1 MEASLLKSSTRELL
15 KGKKQVE
22 TRSTRAR
29 RTQWLYFIPVLVFVL
44 GFVFMAIAN
53 AQPYIPG
60 GPSTPVDDFFWY
72 GSLVLFGLGIL
83 GGIISLGLYLW
94 RARAAKLPQ

>member
-1 MEASLLKSSTRELL
+1 LENRP
-15 KGKKQVE
+15 
-22 TRSTRAR
+22 TRAS

-72 GSLVLFGLGIL
+72 GSLVLIGAGIL
-83 GGIISLGLYLW
+83 GGIIALGLYLW
-94 RARAAKLPQ
+94 QARAAKLLQ

>member
-1 MEASLLKSSTRELL
+1 M
-15 KGKKQVE
+15 E
-22 TRSTRAR
+22 TRPTRAS

-44 GFVFMAIAN
+44 GFVFGAIAN

-72 GSLVLFGLGIL
+72 GSLVLIGSGIL
-83 GGIISLGLYLW
+83 GGIIALGLYLW

>member
-1 MEASLLKSSTRELL
+1 M
-15 KGKKQVE
+15 E
-22 TRSTRAR
+22 TRPTRAS

-44 GFVFMAIAN
+44 GIVFMGIAN

-60 GPSTPVDDFFWY
+60 GPSTPVDEFFWY
-72 GSLVLFGLGIL
+72 GSLVLIGTGIL

-94 RARAAKLPQ
+94 RARAAKFPQ

>member
-1 MEASLLKSSTRELL
+1 LKTRN
-15 KGKKQVE
+15 
-22 TRSTRAR
+22 
-29 RTQWLYFIPVLVFVL
+29 TQSHRKHLLYFVPLVALVL

-60 GPSTPVDDFFWY
+60 GPDTPVGEFFWT
-72 GSLVLFGLGIL
+72 GALVLIGAGIL

-94 RARAAKLPQ
+94 RARAAIVSRQSTQDSDLSAQ

>member
-1 MEASLLKSSTRELL
+1 L
-15 KGKKQVE
+15 E
-22 TRSTRAR
+22 TRPTRAS

-44 GFVFMAIAN
+44 GIVFMGIAN

-60 GPSTPVDDFFWY
+60 GPSTPVDEFFWY
-72 GSLVLFGLGIL
+72 GSLVLIGTGIL

-94 RARAAKLPQ
+94 RARAAKFPQ